1 MQRLRKLASGVPNAK
16 YYTTNTKNS
25 LTSDVLKAKNF
36 GMNE

>member
-1 MQRLRKLASGVPNAK
+1 MQRLRALALGVPNTK